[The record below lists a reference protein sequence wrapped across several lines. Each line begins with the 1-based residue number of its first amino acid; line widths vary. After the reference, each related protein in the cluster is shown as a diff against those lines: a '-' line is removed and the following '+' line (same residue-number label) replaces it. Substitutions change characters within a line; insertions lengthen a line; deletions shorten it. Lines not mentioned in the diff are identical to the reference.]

1 MTLTTAAI
9 LAGGLLLIVAL
20 TRFLTKPNEYPEIDL
35 AEIDREELFRVGE
48 RLLRESESWSAELT
62 DRSVILASSLEPY
75 IVRAV
80 RYEVEVEADFDAVVA
95 YVRGLSYCPVQRRE
109 KEDKIEEMLY
119 EKSTGSTSHE
129 WIRRSVHVSP
139 PPGTNRDAVV
149 VYFEERPDAKTYRVA
164 FRSVD
169 SIDGKAISP
178 FEGATRFIVNP
189 AIYKAEETAPGKAR
203 IIKVEAVDPRGSVGA
218 VLNNYFVSLFF
229 FRRYMFDEAK
239 AMRDALLGEQA

>member
-1 MTLTTAAI
+1 MTLMTMAI
-9 LAGGLLLIVAL
+9 LAGGLLLIVAVA
-20 TRFLTKPNEYPEIDL
+20 RFLTKPNEYPEIDL
-35 AEIDREELFRVGE
+35 AEIDREELFQVGE
-48 RLLRESESWSAELT
+48 RLLRESESWSAEVT

-109 KEDKIEEMLY
+109 TDDKIEEMLY

-169 SIDGKAISP
+169 SIDGKAIPP
-178 FEGATRFIVNP
+178 FEGAARFIVNP